1 MELSQDNNTV
11 ANEWRSVATPLP
23 VTDQLAKA
31 ALTGW
36 EISIKEGLKVTGLTR
51 SPRRTLSNKVHDT
64 QRSHKTKSKTK
75 ELLTEK
81 KSSQKISILLSEPS

>member
-11 ANEWRSVATPLP
+11 AMSGGPVATPLP

-36 EISIKEGLKVTGLTR
+36 EIALKKG
-51 SPRRTLSNKVHDT
+51 SW
-64 QRSHKTKSKTK
+64 
-75 ELLTEK
+75 LLA
-81 KSSQKISILLSEPS
+81 

>member
-23 VTDQLAKA
+23 FTDQLAKA

-36 EISIKEGLKVTGLTR
+36 EISMKEGLKVTGLTR
-51 SPRRTLSNKVHDT
+51 SPRTLSNKVHDT
-64 QRSHKTKSKTK
+64 QHSHKTKSKTK